1 MSSIKEL
8 IETQK
13 SNELAEK
20 RLQVTLDE
28 MALKKKQLRALESKM
43 LKEHADVEELEQMSL
58 KSVFR
63 KVLGDKEAQLE
74 KERQEY
80 LHAFMKFEEYK
91 KTLDIL
97 EFEIGILQEKVAN
110 ATDVSQQIKKQIA
123 IRKKELMLNGS
134 TIGKKISAIES
145 EINKYYYIRKECL
158 EAAEV
163 GNSVV
168 SLMEEMVQNLKSA
181 RSWGTF
187 GGNSRSR
194 GGMSKIIKAASI
206 DKAKKLSHQ
215 VQHLLRVFRKELSD
229 IHGQQN
235 FDLSFNLDGFDSFL
249 NIFFDNLISDWVVQR
264 KIATSMN
271 SVVNTQSKIKR
282 IVYSLEVDIKNA
294 DENILQRKKQVEEI
308 LKEL

>member
-1 MSSIKEL
+1 
-8 IETQK
+8 
-13 SNELAEK
+13 
-20 RLQVTLDE
+20 
-28 MALKKKQLRALESKM
+28 M
-43 LKEHADVEELEQMSL
+43 LSEHADVEELEQMSL

-80 LHAFMKFEEYK
+80 LHAFMKYEEYK

-110 ATDVSQQIKKQIA
+110 SSDVSEQIKKQVA

-134 TIGKKISAIES
+134 DIGKQISAIES

-163 GNSVV
+163 GNSVIA
-168 SLMEEMVQNLKSA
+168 LMNEMVQHLQGA

-187 GGNSRSR
+187 TRGSR
-194 GGMSKIIKAASI
+194 GRSTMGSIIKATSI
-206 DKAKKLSHQ
+206 DKAKKISHQ

-249 NIFFDNLISDWVVQR
+249 NIFFDNLISDWVIQR
-264 KIATSMN
+264 KIAASMN
-271 SVVNTQSKIKR
+271 SVVNTQANIKR

-294 DENILQRKKQVEEI
+294 DANILQRKDKVEEI
-308 LKEL
+308 LSDHIA

>member
-1 MSSIKEL
+1 MPSIKEL

-20 RLQVTLDE
+20 RLQVTLDDL
-28 MALKKKQLRALESKM
+28 AQKKQQLHALESKM
-43 LKEHADVEELEQMSL
+43 LSEHADVEELEQMSL

-80 LHAFMKFEEYK
+80 LHAFMKYEEYK

-110 ATDVSQQIKKQIA
+110 STDVSEQIKKQVA

-134 TIGKKISAIES
+134 AIGKKISAIES

-168 SLMEEMVQNLKSA
+168 VMMDEMVQNLKSA
-181 RSWGTF
+181 RNWGSF
-187 GGNSRSR
+187 GRGSR
-194 GGMSKIIKAASI
+194 GRSGMSNIIKAASI

-271 SVVNTQSKIKR
+271 SVINTQSKIKR

-294 DENILQRKKQVEEI
+294 DENILQRKDKVEEI
-308 LKEL
+308 LKQL

>member
-28 MALKKKQLRALESKM
+28 MAQKKKQLQALESKM

-80 LHAFMKFEEYK
+80 LHAFMKYEEYK

-97 EFEIGILQEKVAN
+97 AFEIDILQEKVAN
-110 ATDVSQQIKKQIA
+110 AADVSQQIKKQLA

-134 TIGKKISAIES
+134 AIGKKISAIES

-163 GNSVV
+163 GDSVIG
-168 SLMEEMVQNLKSA
+168 LMEEMVQNLKSA
-181 RSWGTF
+181 RNWGSF
-187 GGNSRSR
+187 GSGSRGR

-215 VQHLLRVFRKELSD
+215 VQHLLRIFRKELSD
-229 IHGQQN
+229 IC
-235 FDLSFNLDGFDSFL
+235 LLYT
-249 NIFFDNLISDWVVQR
+249 SD
-264 KIATSMN
+264 A
-271 SVVNTQSKIKR
+271 
-282 IVYSLEVDIKNA
+282 A
-294 DENILQRKKQVEEI
+294 DE
-308 LKEL
+308 

>member
-1 MSSIKEL
+1 MQSIKEL
-8 IETQK
+8 IEIQK
-13 SNELAEK
+13 SNELASK
-20 RLQVTLDE
+20 RLQITLDDL
-28 MALKKKQLRALESKM
+28 AIKKQELSRLESKM
-43 LKEHADVEELEQMSL
+43 LSEHSDVEELEKMSL

-97 EFEIGILQEKVAN
+97 EFEVDILQEKVAN
-110 ATDVSQQIKKQIA
+110 SSDVSQQINKQLA

-134 TIGKKISAIES
+134 AIGKKISGIES

-163 GNSVV
+163 GNSVIH
-168 SLMEEMVQNLKSA
+168 MMDEMVGHLKSA
-181 RSWGTF
+181 HDWGSWQTRRR
-187 GGNSRSR
+187 GNSMNS
-194 GGMSKIIKAASI
+194 IIKAASI
-206 DKAKKLSHQ
+206 DKAKKISHQ
-215 VQHLLRVFRKELSD
+215 IQHLLRVFHRELAD

-235 FDLSFNLDGFDSFL
+235 FDLSFNLDGFNSFL
-249 NIFFDNLISDWVVQR
+249 NVFFDNLISDWVVQR

-271 SVVNTQSKIKR
+271 SVINTQAKVKR
-282 IVYSLEVDIKNA
+282 IIYTLEVDIKDA
-294 DENILQRKKQVEEI
+294 DAQILQRKDKVKDI
-308 LKEL
+308 LKEG